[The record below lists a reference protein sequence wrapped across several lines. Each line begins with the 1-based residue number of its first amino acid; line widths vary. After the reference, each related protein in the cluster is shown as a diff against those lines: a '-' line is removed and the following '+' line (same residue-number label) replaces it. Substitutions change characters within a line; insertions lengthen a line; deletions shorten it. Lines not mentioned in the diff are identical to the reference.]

1 MPKTYDTIIIGA
13 GIAGASLAYT
23 LTQQNQKVLVLDKNG
38 IASGGSGAAGAFVS
52 PKIGLASSLHSL
64 TNEAFEYAKDF
75 YGKHCPEYYVQT
87 GVLRIPK
94 DNADAKKFPVYEKAN
109 SNVYETYDSERL
121 KAMGID
127 VPYDGFF
134 FPEAGACEALDI
146 CEFLLK
152 DIEVEICD
160 VDKIMYKDGIGNVLR
175 QAQEPMTN
183 TVTKS
188 VTELAEVHAKNIVIA
203 TGFENK
209 LFNMDYMGVHGVWGN
224 RGDFSTT
231 LDLPISMH
239 QSMSVGANVDGII
252 KLGATHER
260 VVRDAQP
267 CEEAEV
273 LSLKEMASELIDT
286 SDLELVQM
294 YCGMRAG
301 SRDSFPLIGKV
312 IDVDY
317 MLENHPSIKKGR
329 KFPLKYIDNLYV
341 YNGLGGRGFVFAPM
355 MARMLAEYIVDKKEI
370 DARVNPDRLF
380 WKWVRKL

>member
-1 MPKTYDTIIIGA
+1 
-13 GIAGASLAYT
+13 
-23 LTQQNQKVLVLDKNG
+23 
-38 IASGGSGAAGAFVS
+38 
-52 PKIGLASSLHSL
+52 
-64 TNEAFEYAKDF
+64 
-75 YGKHCPEYYVQT
+75 
-87 GVLRIPK
+87 
-94 DNADAKKFPVYEKAN
+94 
-109 SNVYETYDSERL
+109 
-121 KAMGID
+121 
-127 VPYDGFF
+127 
-134 FPEAGACEALDI
+134 
-146 CEFLLK
+146 
-152 DIEVEICD
+152 
-160 VDKIMYKDGIGNVLR
+160 MYKDGMWSVLR
-175 QAQEPMTN
+175 QAQEPMKN
-183 TVTKS
+183 TMTKS
-188 VTELAEVHAKNIVIA
+188 VTELVEVRARNIVIA

-231 LDLPISMH
+231 LDFPISMH

-260 VVRDAQP
+260 SVQGVQP

-286 SDLELVQM
+286 SDLELMQM

-329 KFPLKYIDNLYV
+329 KFPLKYIDSLYV

-355 MARMLAEYIVDKKEI
+355 LARMLAEYMIEGKEVDK
-370 DARVNPDRLF
+370 RVTPDRLF
-380 WKWVRKL
+380 WKWCRKL

>member
-1 MPKTYDTIIIGA
+1 MSKTYDTIIIGA
-13 GIAGASLAYT
+13 GIAGASLAYA

-52 PKIGLASSLHSL
+52 PKIGLPSPLHSL
-64 TNEAFEYAKDF
+64 TNEAFEYAKIF
-75 YGKHCPEYYVQT
+75 YLKHCPEYYAQT

-94 DNADAKKFPVYEKAN
+94 GDADAKKFPVYEKAN
-109 SNVYETYDSERL
+109 SNVYEHYDSERL

-127 VPYDGFF
+127 VHYDGFF

-152 DIEVEICD
+152 DIDFHIDEVKEIAYHEG
-160 VDKIMYKDGIGNVLR
+160 KWIIDGY
-175 QAQEPMTN
+175 
-183 TVTKS
+183 S
-188 VTELAEVHAKNIVIA
+188 AKNVVIA

-209 LFNMDYMGVHGVWGN
+209 LFDMDYMGVHGVWGN
-224 RGDFSTT
+224 RGDFSST

-260 VVRDAQP
+260 GVQNVKP
-267 CEEAEV
+267 CEEKES
-273 LSLKEMASELIDT
+273 LKLKEMASELIDT
-286 SDLELVQM
+286 SDLELTKM

-312 IDVDY
+312 IDVES

-329 KFPLKYIDNLYV
+329 KFSLKYIDNLYV

-355 MARMLAEYIVDKKEI
+355 MAQMLAAYMLEGKEI
-370 DARVNPDRLF
+370 DKRVNPDRLF
-380 WKWVRKL
+380 WKWCRKL